1 MTDIAKTPE
10 ELFEAF
16 QEASLS
22 QDADA
27 FAALFSDDARLEFP
41 FAGLAFAGRAAIRE
55 RAHQVWEGSPLRV
68 QSFRVTSCKQSPDGC
83 LVAEY
88 QVQGSAGSVV
98 RPFSVGGV
106 AVLEARGGQI
116 LRLREYLDPSAL
128 ADAQRH
134 AVGSAR
140 SLLSDYYQA
149 MSLKSA
155 DALADLYAEN
165 AVHEFGF
172 TTPNRPQKLFGRD
185 AVRDAFRERWKEHPL
200 DIQRIENEFVL
211 EGADPELVTAQWR
224 AQATIGA
231 TGKRVQL
238 TGLLV
243 LRVQAGY
250 IVHTRDYMDS
260 IGLER
265 ALGRTPFPVPE
276 DVQNDDAQ
284 PSLTAVCAGVEGT
297 RNLSASSGP

>member
-106 AVLEARGGQI
+106 AVLEARGGRSCVYASTSIPARWQT
-116 LRLREYLDPSAL
+116 RSATRW
-128 ADAQRH
+128 ARRARC
-134 AVGSAR
+134 SA
-140 SLLSDYYQA
+140 
-149 MSLKSA
+149 
-155 DALADLYAEN
+155 
-165 AVHEFGF
+165 
-172 TTPNRPQKLFGRD
+172 TTTRPC
-185 AVRDAFRERWKEHPL
+185 P
-200 DIQRIENEFVL
+200 
-211 EGADPELVTAQWR
+211 
-224 AQATIGA
+224 
-231 TGKRVQL
+231 
-238 TGLLV
+238 
-243 LRVQAGY
+243 
-250 IVHTRDYMDS
+250 
-260 IGLER
+260 
-265 ALGRTPFPVPE
+265 
-276 DVQNDDAQ
+276 
-284 PSLTAVCAGVEGT
+284 
-297 RNLSASSGP
+297 

>member
-1 MTDIAKTPE
+1 M
-10 ELFEAF
+10 
-16 QEASLS
+16 
-22 QDADA
+22 
-27 FAALFSDDARLEFP
+27 
-41 FAGLAFAGRAAIRE
+41 
-55 RAHQVWEGSPLRV
+55 
-68 QSFRVTSCKQSPDGC
+68 
-83 LVAEY
+83 
-88 QVQGSAGSVV
+88 
-98 RPFSVGGV
+98 
-106 AVLEARGGQI
+106 
-116 LRLREYLDPSAL
+116 
-128 ADAQRH
+128 
-134 AVGSAR
+134 GSAR